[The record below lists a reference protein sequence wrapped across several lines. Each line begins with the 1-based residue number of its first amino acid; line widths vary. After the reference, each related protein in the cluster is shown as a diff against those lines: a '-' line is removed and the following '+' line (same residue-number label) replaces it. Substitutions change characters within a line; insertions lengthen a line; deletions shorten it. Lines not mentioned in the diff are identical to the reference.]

1 MKKIINYVKES
12 ISELKKVVW
21 PTKKQTVTYSIVVVA
36 MSIGVAIFFAIL
48 DYFFSR
54 GIAILIG

>member
-36 MSIGVAIFFAIL
+36 MSIGV
-48 DYFFSR
+48 
-54 GIAILIG
+54 